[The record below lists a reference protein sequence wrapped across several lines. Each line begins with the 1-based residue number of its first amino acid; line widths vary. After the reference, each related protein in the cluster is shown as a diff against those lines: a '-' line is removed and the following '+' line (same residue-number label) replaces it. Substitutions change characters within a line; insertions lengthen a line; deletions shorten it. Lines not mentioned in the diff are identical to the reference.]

1 MRFKIGPVDFT
12 QPSTWR
18 GAIGLA
24 GFFGISLSPEL
35 THQIAMA
42 CGAALSVI
50 ELFRNED
57 AARKKAVPSLVLPS
71 VPAAAVA
78 AERVTVHSPR
88 PLAGE
93 GLGVRVVDST
103 TDPLTLALSPKGEGT
118 ECESPGFGDH

>member
-24 GFFGISLSPEL
+24 GLFGISLSPEL

-42 CGAALSVI
+42 CGAALSAI

-57 AARKKAVPSLVLPS
+57 AARKEAVPSLVLHR
-71 VPAAAVA
+71 VPATAAVA
-78 AERVTVHSPR
+78 ADRLRRNVPTDAETPR
-88 PLAGE
+88 NP
-93 GLGVRVVDST
+93 
-103 TDPLTLALSPKGEGT
+103 
-118 ECESPGFGDH
+118 ESPGFGDR

>member
-35 THQIAMA
+35 AHQIAMA
-42 CGAALSVI
+42 CGAALSAI
-50 ELFRNED
+50 ELFRNEH
-57 AARKKAVPSLVLPS
+57 AARKEALPSLVLPS

-78 AERVTVHSPR
+78 ADRLRRNLP
-88 PLAGE
+88 
-93 GLGVRVVDST
+93 
-103 TDPLTLALSPKGEGT
+103 TDT
-118 ECESPGFGDH
+118 ETARNPESPGFGDR

>member
-1 MRFKIGPVDFT
+1 MRFKIGPIDFT

-18 GAIGLA
+18 GAAGIAALCGL
-24 GFFGISLSPEL
+24 SLSPDL
-35 THQIAMA
+35 TYQISIAL
-42 CGAALSVI
+42 GAALSAI

-57 AARKKAVPSLVLPS
+57 AARKEAVPSLVLHR
-71 VPAAAVA
+71 VPASSAAD
-78 AERVTVHSPR
+78 RVTVHSPR

-118 ECESPGFGDH
+118 ECESPGFGDR

>member
-42 CGAALSVI
+42 CGAALSAI
-50 ELFRNED
+50 ELFRNEH
-57 AARKKAVPSLVLPS
+57 AARKEAVPSLVLQS
-71 VPAAAVA
+71 VPAASA
-78 AERVTVHSPR
+78 ADRLRRNLP
-88 PLAGE
+88 
-93 GLGVRVVDST
+93 
-103 TDPLTLALSPKGEGT
+103 TDAETARHP
-118 ECESPGFGDH
+118 ESPGFGDR

>member
-42 CGAALSVI
+42 CGAALSAI

-57 AARKKAVPSLVLPS
+57 AARKEAVPPLEKVGR
-71 VPAAAVA
+71 PAVVDQQP
-78 AERVTVHSPR
+78 AERLRRNVP
-88 PLAGE
+88 
-93 GLGVRVVDST
+93 
-103 TDPLTLALSPKGEGT
+103 T
-118 ECESPGFGDH
+118 EPETARHPESPGFGDR

>member
-35 THQIAMA
+35 AHQIAMA
-42 CGAALSVI
+42 CGAALSAI

-57 AARKKAVPSLVLPS
+57 TARKEAVPSLVLPS
-71 VPAAAVA
+71 VPAAVA
-78 AERVTVHSPR
+78 ADRLRRNLP
-88 PLAGE
+88 
-93 GLGVRVVDST
+93 
-103 TDPLTLALSPKGEGT
+103 TDAETARHP
-118 ECESPGFGDH
+118 ESPGFGDR

>member
-24 GFFGISLSPEL
+24 GLFGISLSPEL

-42 CGAALSVI
+42 CGAALSAI

-57 AARKKAVPSLVLPS
+57 TARKEAVPSLVLPS
-71 VPAAAVA
+71 VPAAVA
-78 AERVTVHSPR
+78 ADRLRRNLP
-88 PLAGE
+88 
-93 GLGVRVVDST
+93 
-103 TDPLTLALSPKGEGT
+103 TDAETARHP
-118 ECESPGFGDH
+118 ESPGFGDR

>member
-42 CGAALSVI
+42 CGAALSAI
-50 ELFRNED
+50 ELFRNEH
-57 AARKKAVPSLVLPS
+57 AARKEAVPSLVLPS
-71 VPAAAVA
+71 VPAAVA
-78 AERVTVHSPR
+78 ADRLRRNLP
-88 PLAGE
+88 
-93 GLGVRVVDST
+93 
-103 TDPLTLALSPKGEGT
+103 TDAETARHP
-118 ECESPGFGDH
+118 ESPGFGDR